1 MILAVWRLERRETL
15 ATNNT
20 NITPSFNLQRE
31 RERTEDY
38 NRKTLTLS
46 DQTTNGRRE
55 NCLLQNRFIKQKG
68 TYLFLIRFYK

>member
-31 RERTEDY
+31 RERED
-38 NRKTLTLS
+38 RGL
-46 DQTTNGRRE
+46 QQE
-55 NCLLQNRFIKQKG
+55 N
-68 TYLFLIRFYK
+68 TYLIRSNY